1 MSSSPTGVWA
11 RLTQALDGQ
20 DSEDAA
26 AELGD
31 FTVNWR
37 VIPMSVI
44 AICLGVVSAG
54 VAWVLVKLIG
64 IITNFAFFQRWGSDL
79 ISPSQNHL
87 GPLVIVVPVVGAI
100 IVGIMARYGSE
111 KIRGHGIPEAI
122 EAVLMNGSRVE
133 PKVSVLKPVSA
144 AIAIGTGGPFG
155 AEGPIIMTGGA
166 IGSLVAQ
173 FMRLTDA
180 ERKTLLAAGAAGGM
194 AAIFASPV
202 SGVLLAMEVLLFEF
216 KPRSLI
222 PVALASGTA
231 AVARRFL
238 LGAGPVFPAPPA
250 PTFIGVDGYLGC
262 IVVGLIGGLLSAL
275 LTMSIYAAED
285 LYRKLPIHWMWW
297 PALGAVVVGIGG
309 LLVPQTLG
317 VGYDVI
323 GDLIKGNVAIDLV
336 LGIFVVKWIIW
347 AIALSTGTS
356 GGVLAPIFMI
366 GAALGGLEAL
376 FLPRESPG
384 FWALLSMG
392 ATLGGVYRAPFTG
405 IVFTLETTGDFNALL
420 PLLVTVFVSYTVMC
434 LVLKRSILTEKIAR
448 RGYHISQEYSVD
460 PLELIFVREAMRSN
474 ITALPA
480 QADLA
485 DLARSVHGDEDH
497 PNSGQRLYPV
507 VDDEARLIGVVTRR
521 DLQHLLQER
530 SPGSGTQRL
539 ADVISRNP
547 VVAYPDQPL
556 RAVMDRMAETGLTR
570 FPVVDRANPR
580 KLLGMIALN
589 DVLKAR
595 MRSIDGER
603 RREQVLR
610 LHVLFPL
617 RGQQVKETATEA
629 VLSDNSHDRV

>member
-1 MSSSPTGVWA
+1 MSSSPANVWA
-11 RLTQALDGQ
+11 KLTQVLDGS

-26 AELGD
+26 KELGD
-31 FTVNWR
+31 FTVDWR
-37 VIPMSVI
+37 VVPMSVI
-44 AICLGVVSAG
+44 AVGIGVLSAI
-54 VAWVLVKLIG
+54 VAWILVRMIG
-64 IITNFAFFQRWGSDL
+64 IITNLSFYQRWGTDL
-79 ISPSQNHL
+79 VSPSGNHI
-87 GPLVIVVPVVGAI
+87 GAWVIVVPVIGAI

-133 PKVSVLKPVSA
+133 PKVSILKPVSA

-166 IGSLVAQ
+166 IGSLIGQ
-173 FMRLTDA
+173 FMRATDA

-222 PVALASGTA
+222 PVALASATA
-231 AVARRFL
+231 AVMRRFL
-238 LGAGPVFPAPPA
+238 LGQGPVFPAPASP
-250 PTFIGVDGYLGC
+250 PFLGIDGYLGC
-262 IVVGLIGGLLSAL
+262 IVVGLIGGVLSAL
-275 LTMSIYAAED
+275 LTISIYAAED

-323 GDLIKGNVAIDLV
+323 GELIKGNVALDLV
-336 LGIFVVKWIIW
+336 IGIFVVKWIIW
-347 AIALSTGTS
+347 AVALSTGTS

-366 GAALGGLEAL
+366 GAALGGIEAL
-376 FLPRESPG
+376 FLPHESAG
-384 FWALLSMG
+384 FWSLLSMG

-434 LVLKRSILTEKIAR
+434 LLLKRSILTEKVAR

-474 ITALPA
+474 VTALPA
-480 QADLA
+480 QAELK
-485 DLARSVHGDEDH
+485 DLARSVRGDE
-497 PNSGQRLYPV
+497 NRATSGQ
-507 VDDEARLIGVVTRR
+507 
-521 DLQHLLQER
+521 
-530 SPGSGTQRL
+530 
-539 ADVISRNP
+539 
-547 VVAYPDQPL
+547 
-556 RAVMDRMAETGLTR
+556 
-570 FPVVDRANPR
+570 
-580 KLLGMIALN
+580 
-589 DVLKAR
+589 
-595 MRSIDGER
+595 
-603 RREQVLR
+603 
-610 LHVLFPL
+610 
-617 RGQQVKETATEA
+617 
-629 VLSDNSHDRV
+629 